1 MLLTLMRADLVRVGA
16 MVLIGIALIAV
27 GLQFLRARFSDSGHY
42 LLKVRFADARSVGT
56 GASVL
61 MAGVPIGFVRGVDLV
76 GSPPVAE
83 LTLAIR
89 EGIQIPTGSTFR
101 IAGGTLL
108 PTEARVEVIPPA
120 QSVGFIAPNSTLD
133 GESPI
138 DFNSALSR
146 LTPEVERTLQEL
158 QGTLQ
163 AVRALLE
170 DQQLRT
176 AVVDTL
182 EGVQLVTTRME
193 RLLRT
198 VDGVVVENR
207 RGIRQLLAEANATTR
222 ELRKAV
228 ASANRLLSDPQTQED
243 LRATLANIRSTTER
257 AETLLSEVEQ
267 LVGDP
272 ELQSNIRDTTQ
283 NVRTLS
289 EKANNLADK
298 AGDVLERSDQLV
310 QNLNE
315 TVTEVRPTLRE
326 AGDTL
331 QRVNK
336 ALETALSARTFGI
349 QDATYRLE
357 MGYNTESERYR
368 TDLVA
373 TLFLTGERT
382 LTLGLYDFTERDRLI
397 AQYGTPINSNLF
409 LRYGIYASK
418 PGFGVDLRLGE
429 QGTVSFDLFDPNDW
443 QGHLRLNWRVSG
455 NLFLW
460 GGLESPFRRNQPAFG
475 IRIER

>member
-1 MLLTLMRADLVRVGA
+1 MRADLVRVGA
-16 MVLIGIALIAV
+16 IVLVGVALMVV
-27 GLQFLRARFSDSGHY
+27 GLQFLRARFSDRGHY
-42 LLKVRFADARSVGT
+42 LIKVRFTDARNLSA

-61 MAGVPIGFVRGVDLV
+61 MAGVPIGFVKEVQLV
-76 GSPPVAE
+76 GAPPVAE

-89 EGIQIPTGSTFR
+89 ESVRIPTGSTFR

-108 PTEARVEVIPPA
+108 PAESRVEVIPPA
-120 QSVGFIAPNSTLD
+120 QSAGFIAPDSTLD
-133 GESPI
+133 GEPSL
-138 DFNSALSR
+138 DFNTALSR

-158 QGTLQ
+158 QRTLQ
-163 AVRALLE
+163 SVQALLD

-176 AVVDTL
+176 TVVTTL
-182 EGVQLVTTRME
+182 ESVQQVAVRTE
-193 RLLRT
+193 RLLGT
-198 VDGVVVENR
+198 VEALVSDNRAGV
-207 RGIRQLLAEANATTR
+207 RQLLREANATTK
-222 ELRKAV
+222 ELRKTLAN
-228 ASANRLLSDPQTQED
+228 ANRLLQDPQTQED
-243 LRATLANIRSTTER
+243 LQATLANIRSATER
-257 AETLLSEVEQ
+257 AEALLGEMEQ
-267 LVGDP
+267 FVKDP
-272 ELQSNIRDTTQ
+272 ELQSDLRQTTQ

-289 EKANNLADK
+289 EKANTLADK
-298 AGDVLERSDQLV
+298 AEGVLERSDQLV

-326 AGDTL
+326 AGSTL
-331 QRVNK
+331 QRVNDV
-336 ALETALSARTFGI
+336 LEKALSARTFGI

-397 AQYGTPINSNLF
+397 AQYGTPLNSALF
-409 LRYGIYASK
+409 LRYGLYASK
-418 PGFGVDLRLGE
+418 PGFGVDLKLGE
-429 QGTVSFDLFDPNDW
+429 QATVSIDLFDPNDW

-455 NLFLW
+455 NVFLW